1 MSWQKRPG
9 HEHDHIDGRTLVH
22 NIRLFNSATG
32 AEHNLHLLLKTP
44 CCATCRRPWSQQDY
58 ATFLGINPKKL
69 DPWGPSG
76 LDPRAK
82 LQEALALLNPNHAA
96 ILEYSKR
103 HNIPIL
109 LGDLAGTVPDGHK
122 AINAQGRRFLI
133 PPRGKS

>member
-9 HEHDHIDGRTLVH
+9 HEHDHIDGRTLQH
-22 NIRLFNSATG
+22 NIRLYNSVTG
-32 AEHNLHLLLKTP
+32 GEHLLHLLLKTP
-44 CCATCRRPWSQQDY
+44 CCATCNRPFPQSD
-58 ATFLGINPKKL
+58 LGF
-69 DPWGPSG
+69 
-76 LDPRAK
+76 LDPRR
-82 LQEALALLNPNHAA
+82 ALADALEMLNPNHAA
-96 ILEYSKR
+96 ILLYSQT

>member
-9 HEHDHIDGRTLVH
+9 HEHDHIDGRTLQH
-22 NIRLFNSATG
+22 NIRLFNSVTG

-44 CCATCRRPWSQQDY
+44 SCPTCNRPFAHAD
-58 ATFLGINPKKL
+58 AGFREPG
-69 DPWGPSG
+69 D
-76 LDPRAK
+76 LDPRAE
-82 LQEALALLNPNHAA
+82 LEQALALLNPNHAA